1 MENAFANPV
10 GGNAKKKKANRR
22 SDWFLNSHYVIS
34 TVSDKSSE
42 VYVKCPPMLRSSEYP
57 NPEVS
62 EGSTEEL
69 EFSIFS
75 STLMVIIH
83 LDSLVGVVLN
93 MRAATPHSSSG
104 ALHTVA

>member
-10 GGNAKKKKANRR
+10 GGNAQKKANRR
-22 SDWFLNSHYVIS
+22 NDCFLNSHYVIS

-42 VYVKCPPMLRSSEYP
+42 ACVKCPPMLRSSEYP

-62 EGSTEEL
+62 EGSTEKP

-75 STLMVIIH
+75 STPMVIIH
-83 LDSLVGVVLN
+83 LDSLVRVVLN

-104 ALHTVA
+104 ALHIVA